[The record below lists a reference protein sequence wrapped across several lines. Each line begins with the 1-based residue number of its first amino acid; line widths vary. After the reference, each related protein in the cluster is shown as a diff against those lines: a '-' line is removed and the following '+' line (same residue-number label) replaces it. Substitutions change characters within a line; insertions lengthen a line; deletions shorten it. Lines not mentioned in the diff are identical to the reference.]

1 MKNQQPI
8 NDENKIRVAKIHAD
22 RKNSII
28 KLFLEAPESTMS
40 DTQLLVLLLSYAMPH
55 ADPCIIA
62 HNLLETF
69 GSISDILNARIEHL
83 QKVDGVDEKAAIL
96 IKLIPTLMRRYNL
109 QNSKCLPNINSLD
122 EVGRYLIDCFAYEET
137 EVAMLVLV
145 NKNRKVMSTH
155 RLKFMFNKNGDSAI
169 DEILSICISAK
180 PHTAIFAHLHPAGCE
195 TPSQSDRM
203 FTLNLRNTLDAL
215 RIILMEH
222 FVITHNSYTRIINS
236 IDYNLKDTLG
246 L

>member
-8 NDENKIRVAKIHAD
+8 GDENKKRVAQIHAD
-22 RKNSII
+22 RIDAIK
-28 KLFLEAPESTMS
+28 KLFLEAPESILS
-40 DTQLLVLLLSYAMPH
+40 DKQLLVLLLSYAVPH
-55 ADPCIIA
+55 ADAIDIA
-62 HNLLETF
+62 DNLFETF

-96 IKLIPTLMRRYNL
+96 IKLMPTLMRRYNL
-109 QNSKCLPNINSLD
+109 QNSKCLTNINSLD
-122 EVGRYLIDCFAYEET
+122 EVGRYLIDCFSYEET

-145 NKNRKVMSTH
+145 NKNRKIMSTH

-180 PHTAIFAHLHPAGCE
+180 PHTAIFAHLHPDGCE

-203 FTLNLRNTLDAL
+203 FTVNLRNTLEAL

-236 IDYNLKDTLG
+236 MDYNLKDTLG